1 MKNTLEKSGIFI
13 RSFIDFFYPPFRKYM
28 SRQFFRYGF
37 SGVANLVFDWI
48 MYFVIY
54 NYVLQYRMLDL
65 GWVVLS
71 PHIATLAIKIPIVI
85 LSGFLLQKYVTFF
98 HSGLPWGVQFGRYS
112 IVFFFNL
119 WINYIG
125 LKMLVD
131 GLGFWPT
138 PSNIATS
145 TVTVFISYFSQKLF
159 TFKET
164 GKAVGK

>member
-1 MKNTLEKSGIFI
+1 MNNVLETTGHLI
-13 RSFIDFFYPPFRKYM
+13 RSFIDFFYPPFKRTM
-28 SRQFFRYGF
+28 SLQFFRYGF
-37 SGVANLVFDWI
+37 SGAANLLFDWI
-48 MYFVIY
+48 MYFLIY
-54 NYVLQYRMLDL
+54 NYILRQGMLDL
-65 GWVVLS
+65 GLVVLS

-98 HSGLPWGVQFGRYS
+98 SSDLPWGVQFGRYS
-112 IVFFFNL
+112 IVFFVNL

-125 LKMLVD
+125 LKILVD

-164 GKAVGK
+164 GEK

>member
-1 MKNTLEKSGIFI
+1 
-13 RSFIDFFYPPFRKYM
+13 M
-28 SRQFFRYGF
+28 SLQFFRYGA
-37 SGVANLVFDWI
+37 SGMANLLFDWI
-48 MYFVIY
+48 MYFLIY
-54 NYVLQYRMLDL
+54 NFILRQGMLDL
-65 GWVVLS
+65 GLVVLS

-98 HSGLPWGVQFGRYS
+98 SSGLPWGVQFGRYS
-112 IVFFFNL
+112 IVFLVNL

-125 LKMLVD
+125 LKILVD

-145 TVTVFISYFSQKLF
+145 TVTVFVSYFSQKLF

-164 GKAVGK
+164 GKAVKK